1 MTQPTATASLGHI
14 KGVAFREFAVWYGE
28 NVSENHV
35 RAVVRALEA
44 AHPDV
49 FDSTR
54 PGFGILSTRWYDAR
68 LVHAFL
74 DRLVGPGGGDDIDRL
89 AQSAAND
96 IMGRTLSGVYRF
108 LFSTFATP
116 QLYARHANKL
126 WSLHYDSGTTSIE
139 PQRDGEA
146 VALYRDWRGH
156 HPLICKLNMSAT
168 VPIYGAMGCRNVRW
182 VRTACVDQR
191 DSMCAMRIHWDP

>member
-1 MTQPTATASLGHI
+1 MTRPTATVEMGHI

-28 NVSENHV
+28 KVSADHV
-35 RAVVRALEA
+35 RSVVAGLEVS
-44 AHPDV
+44 HPNV
-49 FDSTR
+49 FDAAR
-54 PGFGILSTRWYDAR
+54 PGFGILSTRWYEAR
-68 LVHAFL
+68 LVHVFL
-74 DRLVGPGGGDDIDRL
+74 DRLVGPGGGEDIDRL
-89 AQSAAND
+89 AQDAAND

-126 WSLHYDSGTTSIE
+126 WSLHYDSGSTNVE
-139 PQRDGEA
+139 QGRDCYA
-146 VALYRDWRGH
+146 IARYTDWRAH

-182 VRTACVDQR
+182 VKTACVDEGNAACEMQIR
-191 DSMCAMRIHWDP
+191 WDP